1 MITIEEFQ
9 KLDLRIGTIK
19 EVKSHPNA
27 DKLYV
32 LKVDLGNEER
42 QIIAGIKSHYK
53 EKELLNKQI
62 VIIVN
67 LQPVVLRGIES
78 QGMLLAASDDKDL
91 AVLTPDKDISN
102 NSKIK

>member
-32 LKVDLGNEER
+32 YLHDLGNEER